1 MTSQV
6 SVWRTQ
12 CALIPKLGLL
22 KAELGLIPFLFMAEL
37 SANVIVKPGM
47 LADSLQ
53 SEVWDVS
60 AWFIPTDLQEGSGQ
74 SCIPVLSS

>member
-37 SANVIVKPGM
+37 SANVIAKPGM

-53 SEVWDVS
+53 SEV
-60 AWFIPTDLQEGSGQ
+60 
-74 SCIPVLSS
+74 